1 MRGYMRH
8 DPSRFGARPVASAV
22 RLLVATWGIVCL
34 LVATAYAQPAAPTN
48 LGVGGSAVMDVTIAN
63 SNSATGTDVTAAG
76 KLTFAVIGP
85 SSSGYVLVGVVAWDA
100 TASETLPAGVTYGG
114 NALTALG
121 NRLDG
126 NGNRTSWWGATTA
139 LTGSQSVVVTP
150 SGTIS
155 ELGAV
160 GITFND
166 VDQTTSTA
174 NYVSAEDSGAGEPI
188 TVNGTAASGDL
199 VIDVAYAN
207 KTPADWT
214 ADQTTIAEA
223 AITGDAVVLSSS
235 GSGVGTVT
243 MSWQGPAGVV
253 WNTSAITVKQ
263 AAAGG
268 AALDEPHYVAAQP
281 RTPEPLVSVW

>member
-1 MRGYMRH
+1 MPEATVRRIRE
-8 DPSRFGARPVASAV
+8 PARSIVLALMLCLPASCA
-22 RLLVATWGIVCL
+22 WG
-34 LVATAYAQPAAPTN
+34 QPAAPSN
-48 LGVGGSAVMDVTIAN
+48 LGVSGSAVVAVTIAN
-63 SNSATGTDVTAAG
+63 SNSATGTDVTVAG
-76 KLTFAVIGP
+76 KLTFAVTGP

-114 NALTALG
+114 SALAALG

-126 NGNRTSWWGATTA
+126 NGNRTSWWGAITA
-139 LTGSQSVVVTP
+139 LTGSQNVVVTP

-174 NYVSAEDSGAGEPI
+174 NYVSADDSGAGEPI
-188 TVNGTAASGDL
+188 TVNGTGESGDL

-207 KTPADWT
+207 KTPAAWT

-243 MSWQGPAGVV
+243 MSWQGPAGVI
-253 WNTSAITVKQ
+253 WNTSAITIKQ
-263 AAAGG
+263 AAAGAG
-268 AALDEPHYVAAQP
+268 TILPQMLQQHGG
-281 RTPEPLVSVW
+281 